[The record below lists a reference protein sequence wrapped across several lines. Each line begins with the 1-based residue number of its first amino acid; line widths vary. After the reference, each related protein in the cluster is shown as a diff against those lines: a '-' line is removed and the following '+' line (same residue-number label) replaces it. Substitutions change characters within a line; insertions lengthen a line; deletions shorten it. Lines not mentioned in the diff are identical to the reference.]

1 MPEPQKGG
9 TRPLSRNPE
18 PASRKPRPGL
28 GGALLA
34 CAIAVF
40 GAIGALAASAAG
52 SEPWITTWA
61 ATPAPRWAEEL
72 PAPFGVPEVLQDQTV
87 RQVARVSVGGDQ
99 VRVVLSNE
107 FGSRPVTV
115 GAGSVALAGKD
126 GALASAAAPLAWDG
140 RAQVVIPPSA
150 FVLSDPIDLK
160 LAPLVTVAVSFYL
173 PKKTALSSVHWDGV
187 QTGYISGPE
196 TLCRPLSS
204 RRSRRRNPGC
214 C

>member
-9 TRPLSRNPE
+9 TRLLSRNPE

-52 SEPWITTWA
+52 GEPWITTWA

-99 VRVVLSNE
+99 VRVVLSE
-107 FGSRPVTV
+107 RVRLAAGDRRRRAALRLPARRACLSRRRRLPGT
-115 GAGSVALAGKD
+115 AGRR
-126 GALASAAAPLAWDG
+126 W
-140 RAQVVIPPSA
+140 
-150 FVLSDPIDLK
+150 
-160 LAPLVTVAVSFYL
+160 
-173 PKKTALSSVHWDGV
+173 
-187 QTGYISGPE
+187 
-196 TLCRPLSS
+196 SS
-204 RRSRRRNPGC
+204 RRGRLCS
-214 C
+214 